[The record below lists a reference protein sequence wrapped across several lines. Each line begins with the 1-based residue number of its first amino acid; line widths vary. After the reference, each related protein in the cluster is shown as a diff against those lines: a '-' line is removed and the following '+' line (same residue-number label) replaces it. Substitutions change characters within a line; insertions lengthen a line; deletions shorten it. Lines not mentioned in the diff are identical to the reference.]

1 MNPKGTTIAKAY
13 PKPFNDLEYL
23 LKPNGLK
30 EELRATSAMII
41 IEMIGI

>member
-23 LKPNGLK
+23 LLNPTEKKN
-30 EELRATSAMII
+30 
-41 IEMIGI
+41 